1 MATKDISDGMV
12 CKAYQVAALNHSYE
26 NWNDPYDLL
35 HKSTGQCYKVVG
47 CAIERAIGRGL
58 IECGVSARTGWLTPK
73 GEEVLQAYNVKMMEI
88 LLKTLGGDT
97 IGEVAVESEIEV
109 RLDKLLKDELTEWRN
124 NTILAMA

>member
-1 MATKDISDGMV
+1 LV
-12 CKAYQVAALNHSYE
+12 EY
-26 NWNDPYDLL
+26 
-35 HKSTGQCYKVVG
+35 
-47 CAIERAIGRGL
+47 
-58 IECGVSARTGWLTPK
+58 GVSLRTGWLTAK

-109 RLDKLLKDELTEWRN
+109 RLDKLSKDELTEWRN

>member
-1 MATKDISDGMV
+1 
-12 CKAYQVAALNHSYE
+12 
-26 NWNDPYDLL
+26 
-35 HKSTGQCYKVVG
+35 
-47 CAIERAIGRGL
+47 
-58 IECGVSARTGWLTPK
+58 VSARTGWLTPK